1 MKALVFILV
10 LANLLF
16 FAYAE
21 GYFGRPGNPDAARV
35 DQQLNR
41 ERIRVVARGEAPK
54 EKDGTAGESSS
65 PKEPIPEKEVAPAEK
80 EAVAASKEVP
90 APEKEAS
97 AQKPPA
103 GPEACITWADLSG
116 GEANR
121 VAALLAEK
129 FTDFRLDRR
138 ADAVEGSGWWVFI
151 PPLPNKADAE
161 KKVGELKRLGVDD
174 YFIIQDAGPN
184 RFAISLG
191 VFTSEGGANDRLAE
205 LRTKGVKSAKVGPRL
220 GKDALHTVEVRG
232 PAARQAALAAAVK
245 TAVPEI
251 ASRTCK

>member
-1 MKALVFILV
+1 MKALVFVLV

-16 FAYAE
+16 LAYAE

-35 DQQLNR
+35 EQQLNR

-54 EKDGTAGESSS
+54 DKDGAAGDTSS
-65 PKEPIPEKEVAPAEK
+65 PKEPVPEKEVASAEK
-80 EAVAASKEVP
+80 EAVAVP
-90 APEKEAS
+90 KEAS
-97 AQKPPA
+97 AQQPPA
-103 GPEACITWADLSG
+103 GPETCIAWGDLSG

-121 VAALLAEK
+121 VATLLGEK
-129 FTDFRLDRR
+129 FTDFRVDRR
-138 ADAVEGSGWWVFI
+138 ADPVEGSGWWVFI
-151 PPLPNKADAE
+151 PPLPSKADAE

-191 VFTSEGGANDRLAE
+191 VFTGESGANDRLAE
-205 LRTKGVKSAKVGPRL
+205 LRVKGVKSAKVGPRL

-245 TAVPEI
+245 ASVPEV
-251 ASRTCK
+251 ASRTCQ